1 MKQSALTAAIRS
13 AVGVSLIMG
22 AVIPA
27 FAQDA
32 KDDTIEEVYVTG
44 SRIKADGF
52 ESASPVMIST
62 ADEIKAT
69 GINKIEDFLNSLPQL
84 EASDS
89 SYESN
94 GASGNAT
101 LDLRGMGS
109 NRTLVLVNGRR
120 MGAGGAYNS
129 ASADVNQIPTAMIER
144 VEVLTGGAS
153 TVYGADAVAGV
164 VNFVLRD
171 NFEGVEL
178 KLGKS
183 GYMHDNSNAY
193 IQGKM
198 DEKGFEYPKGGNGVD
213 GQADTVDFVMG
224 SNFAE
229 DKGHATFYTTW
240 RKGSELRQEARDYSS
255 CALNSA
261 GTICGG
267 SGNAVVP
274 NFYIAKYDADGNY
287 DFDSE
292 VYWTLDQNSNFIPSS
307 GNVYNYAPINHFM
320 RPDEKWSMGTLL
332 NYEINDTTK
341 FYGELMAT
349 NYKTKAQIAESG
361 TFFND
366 EYHLDFDS
374 PLLNDT
380 QRQQLT
386 DTWGLGSGDE
396 FAVYIG
402 KRNVEGGPRA
412 SVMTNSSFRV
422 VLGLEGT
429 VGDWDYDVNYQKN
442 YVDSSV
448 TYINDF
454 FGPKIVEALDDAT
467 YDVFTYQG
475 VTPEQAAGLTG
486 VAMLRADLS
495 TEIFAATVSGD
506 TGFSLPT
513 ASSNISVAAGIE
525 RRDMSYDRD
534 SDSVFADGMLLGQGG
549 ETPSIE
555 GGYSVFDAFFEAAIP
570 VFDNL
575 TTEVGFRT
583 SDYSTSGVANT
594 YKFMVSYSPI
604 DMLRIRTGYN
614 RAIRSP
620 SIATMFAPQTLGLW
634 GGSDP
639 CAGAT
644 PTYTAAQCAL
654 TGVTAAQYGNIV
666 ASPASQYNG
675 QFGGNTELSPESAD
689 TLSFG
694 IVVDPID
701 NLTVSIDYWS
711 VELEDAIGSVGA
723 LEILKQCG
731 ENGNALFCNMI
742 NRGNAGTLWLGTSG
756 YIKDTSTNLG
766 EVNFEGIDI
775 AAAYTMGVADG
786 QLSVKVNGSHSLKK
800 EVLTL
805 PGDETT
811 RYECTGI
818 ANDSN
823 CTSPNTDWRHTLSA
837 NYAKDN
843 WTVGAQWRYFG
854 APDYQGTNELAE
866 KELKAVSYLDLS
878 GSYVVSETI
887 ELSAGARNVLDK
899 EPPMVGGGMNP
910 TNANTYGNYDVL
922 GRYVYADVT
931 FRF

>member
-1 MKQSALTAAIRS
+1 M
-13 AVGVSLIMG
+13 
-22 AVIPA
+22 
-27 FAQDA
+27 
-32 KDDTIEEVYVTG
+32 
-44 SRIKADGF
+44 
-52 ESASPVMIST
+52 
-62 ADEIKAT
+62 
-69 GINKIEDFLNSLPQL
+69 
-84 EASDS
+84 
-89 SYESN
+89 
-94 GASGNAT
+94 
-101 LDLRGMGS
+101 
-109 NRTLVLVNGRR
+109 
-120 MGAGGAYNS
+120 
-129 ASADVNQIPTAMIER
+129 
-144 VEVLTGGAS
+144 
-153 TVYGADAVAGV
+153 
-164 VNFVLRD
+164 
-171 NFEGVEL
+171 
-178 KLGKS
+178 
-183 GYMHDNSNAY
+183 
-193 IQGKM
+193 
-198 DEKGFEYPKGGNGVD
+198 
-213 GQADTVDFVMG
+213 
-224 SNFAE
+224 
-229 DKGHATFYTTW
+229 
-240 RKGSELRQEARDYSS
+240 
-255 CALNSA
+255 
-261 GTICGG
+261 
-267 SGNAVVP
+267 
-274 NFYIAKYDADGNY
+274 
-287 DFDSE
+287 
-292 VYWTLDQNSNFIPSS
+292 
-307 GNVYNYAPINHFM
+307 
-320 RPDEKWSMGTLL
+320 L

-361 TFFND
+361 TFFAE

-412 SVMTNSSFRV
+412 SVMTNSSFRI

-454 FGPKIVEALDDAT
+454 FGPKIVEALDNAT

-475 VTPEQAAGLTG
+475 ITPEQAAGLTG
-486 VAMLRADLS
+486 VAMLRADLN

-620 SIATMFAPQTLGLW
+620 SIATMFAPQTTGLW

-675 QFGGNTELSPESAD
+675 QFGGNTELNPESAD

-731 ENGNALFCNMI
+731 ENGNAQFCNMI

-775 AAAYTMGVADG
+775 AAAYTMDVADG
-786 QLSVKVNGSHSLKK
+786 QLSVKLNGSHSLKK

-811 RYECTGI
+811 RYECTGL

-823 CTSPNTDWRHTLSA
+823 CTGPNTDWRHTLSA
-837 NYAKDN
+837 NYSKDN
-843 WTVGAQWRYFG
+843 WSVGAKWRYFG
-854 APDYQGTNELAE
+854 APDYQGTNALAK
-866 KELKAVSYLDLS
+866 KELKAFSYLDLNA
-878 GSYVVSETI
+878 SYVVSETV

-899 EPPMVGGGMNP
+899 EPPMVGGGLNP

>member
-1 MKQSALTAAIRS
+1 M
-13 AVGVSLIMG
+13 
-22 AVIPA
+22 
-27 FAQDA
+27 
-32 KDDTIEEVYVTG
+32 
-44 SRIKADGF
+44 
-52 ESASPVMIST
+52 
-62 ADEIKAT
+62 
-69 GINKIEDFLNSLPQL
+69 
-84 EASDS
+84 
-89 SYESN
+89 
-94 GASGNAT
+94 
-101 LDLRGMGS
+101 
-109 NRTLVLVNGRR
+109 
-120 MGAGGAYNS
+120 
-129 ASADVNQIPTAMIER
+129 
-144 VEVLTGGAS
+144 
-153 TVYGADAVAGV
+153 
-164 VNFVLRD
+164 
-171 NFEGVEL
+171 
-178 KLGKS
+178 
-183 GYMHDNSNAY
+183 
-193 IQGKM
+193 
-198 DEKGFEYPKGGNGVD
+198 
-213 GQADTVDFVMG
+213 
-224 SNFAE
+224 
-229 DKGHATFYTTW
+229 
-240 RKGSELRQEARDYSS
+240 
-255 CALNSA
+255 
-261 GTICGG
+261 
-267 SGNAVVP
+267 
-274 NFYIAKYDADGNY
+274 
-287 DFDSE
+287 
-292 VYWTLDQNSNFIPSS
+292 YWTLDQNSNFIPSS

-361 TFFND
+361 TFFAE
-366 EYHLDFDS
+366 EYRFDFDS
-374 PLLNDT
+374 PLLNDA

-386 DTWGLGSGDE
+386 DTFDLGSGDE
-396 FAVYIG
+396 FGVYIG

-454 FGPKIVEALDDAT
+454 FGPKIVEALDAAT

-475 VTPEQAAGLTG
+475 VTPEQARGLTG

-534 SDSVFADGMLLGQGG
+534 ADSVFADGLLLGQGG

-575 TTEVGFRT
+575 TTEVGFRS
-583 SDYSTSGVANT
+583 SDYSTSGVSNT

-634 GGSDP
+634 GGTDP

-654 TGVTAAQYGNIV
+654 TGVTAAQYGNIA

-675 QFGGNTELSPESAD
+675 LFGGNTELNPESAD

-694 IVVDPID
+694 IVIDPID

-711 VELEDAIGSVGA
+711 VELEDAIGTIGA

-731 ENGNALFCNMI
+731 ENGNAEFCSMI
-742 NRGNAGTLWLGTSG
+742 SRGGGGSLWRGTSG
-756 YIKDTSTNLG
+756 YIKDTSRNLG

-818 ANDSN
+818 ANDDN
-823 CTSPNTDWRHTLSA
+823 CTAPNTDWRHTLSA

-899 EPPMVGGGMNP
+899 EPPMVGGGLNP

>member
-274 NFYIAKYDADGNY
+274 NFYISKYDADGNY
-287 DFDSE
+287 DYDSE
-292 VYWTLDQNSNFIPSS
+292 VYWTLDQNSNFIPSD
-307 GNVYNYAPINHFM
+307 GNVYNFAPINHFM

-361 TFFND
+361 TFFAE
-366 EYHLDFDS
+366 EYRFDFDS
-374 PLLNDT
+374 PLLNDA

-386 DTWGLGSGDE
+386 DTFDLGSGDE
-396 FAVYIG
+396 FGVYIG

-454 FGPKIVEALDDAT
+454 FGPKIVEALDAAT

-475 VTPEQAAGLTG
+475 VTPEQARGLTG

-620 SIATMFAPQTLGLW
+620 SIATMFAPQTFGLW
-634 GGSDP
+634 GGTDP
-639 CAGAT
+639 CAGET

-654 TGVTAAQYGNIV
+654 TGVTAAQYGNIA

-675 QFGGNTELSPESAD
+675 LFGGNTELNPESAD

-711 VELEDAIGSVGA
+711 VELEDAIGEVGA

-731 ENGNALFCNMI
+731 ENGNAQFCSMI
-742 NRGNAGTLWLGTSG
+742 SRGGAGSLWRGTSG

-818 ANDSN
+818 ANDDN
-823 CTSPNTDWRHTLSA
+823 CTGPNTDWRHTLSA

-843 WTVGAQWRYFG
+843 WTVGAKWRYFG

-910 TNANTYGNYDVL
+910 SNANTYGNYDVL

>member
-255 CALNSA
+255 CAFNSA

-361 TFFND
+361 TFFAE
-366 EYHLDFDS
+366 EYRLDVDS
-374 PLLNDT
+374 PLLNDA

-386 DTWGLGSGDE
+386 DTFDLGSGDE
-396 FAVYIG
+396 FGVYIG

-454 FGPKIVEALDDAT
+454 FAPKISEALDAAT

-475 VTPEQAAGLTG
+475 VTPEQARGLTG
-486 VAMLRADLS
+486 VAMLRADLN

-534 SDSVFADGMLLGQGG
+534 ADSVFADGLLLGQGG

-575 TTEVGFRT
+575 TTEVGFRS
-583 SDYSTSGVANT
+583 SDYSTSGVSNT

-634 GGSDP
+634 GGTDP

-654 TGVTAAQYGNIV
+654 TGVTAAQYGNIA

-675 QFGGNTELSPESAD
+675 LFGGNTELNPESAD

-711 VELEDAIGSVGA
+711 VELEDAIGEVGA

-731 ENGNALFCNMI
+731 ENGNAQFCSMI
-742 NRGNAGTLWLGTSG
+742 SRGGAGSLWRGTSG

-818 ANDSN
+818 ANDDN
-823 CTSPNTDWRHTLSA
+823 CTAPNTDWRHTLSA

-843 WTVGAQWRYFG
+843 WTVGAKWRYFG

>member
-178 KLGKS
+178 KLGTS
-183 GYMHDNSNAY
+183 GYMHDNNNAY

-198 DEKGFEYPKGGNGVD
+198 DARGFEYPKGGNGVD
-213 GQADTVDFVMG
+213 GRADTVDFVMG

-240 RKGSELRQEARDYSS
+240 RTGSELRQEARDYSS
-255 CALNSA
+255 CALNAS
-261 GTICGG
+261 GTSCGG

-274 NFYIAKYDADGNY
+274 NFFMSQYDANGDY
-287 DFDSE
+287 DPLSE
-292 VYWTLDQNSNFIPSS
+292 VFWTLDQNSKFIPSS

-361 TFFND
+361 TFFAE

-454 FGPKIVEALDDAT
+454 FGPKIVEALDNAT

-475 VTPEQAAGLTG
+475 ITPEQAAGLTG

-620 SIATMFAPQTLGLW
+620 SIATMFAPQTTGLW

-644 PTYTAAQCAL
+644 PAYTAAQCAL

-675 QFGGNTELSPESAD
+675 QFGGNTELNPESAD

-731 ENGNALFCNMI
+731 ENGNAQFCNMI

-775 AAAYTMGVADG
+775 AAAYTMDVADG
-786 QLSVKVNGSHSLKK
+786 QLSVKLNGSHSLKK

-823 CTSPNTDWRHTLSA
+823 CTGPNTDWRHTLSA

-843 WTVGAQWRYFG
+843 WTVGAKWRYFG
-854 APDYQGTNELAE
+854 SPDYQGTNALAK

-899 EPPMVGGGMNP
+899 EPPMVGGGLNP

>member
-94 GASGNAT
+94 TASGNAT

-178 KLGKS
+178 KLGTS
-183 GYMHDNSNAY
+183 GFMHDNNNAY

-198 DEKGFEYPKGGNGVD
+198 DARGFEYPKGGNGVD
-213 GQADTVDFVMG
+213 GRADTVDFVMG

-240 RKGSELRQEARDYSS
+240 RTGSELRQEARDYSS
-255 CALNSA
+255 CALSES
-261 GTICGG
+261 GTSCGG

-274 NFYIAKYDADGNY
+274 NFYISKYDADGNY
-287 DFDSE
+287 DYDSE
-292 VYWTLDQNSNFIPSS
+292 VYWTLDQNSNFIPSD
-307 GNVYNYAPINHFM
+307 GNVYNFAPINHFM

-361 TFFND
+361 TFFAE
-366 EYHLDFDS
+366 EYRFDFDS
-374 PLLNDT
+374 PLLNDA

-386 DTWGLGSGDE
+386 DTFDLGSGDE
-396 FAVYIG
+396 FGVYIG

-454 FGPKIVEALDDAT
+454 FGPKIVEALDAAT

-475 VTPEQAAGLTG
+475 VTPEQARGLTG

-620 SIATMFAPQTLGLW
+620 SIATMFAPQTFGLW
-634 GGSDP
+634 GGTDP
-639 CAGAT
+639 CAGET

-654 TGVTAAQYGNIV
+654 TGVTAAQYGSIAAN
-666 ASPASQYNG
+666 PASQYNG

-711 VELEDAIGSVGA
+711 VELEDAIGEVGA

-731 ENGNALFCNMI
+731 ENGNAQFCSMI
-742 NRGNAGTLWLGTSG
+742 SRGGAGSLWRGTSG

-818 ANDSN
+818 ANDDN
-823 CTSPNTDWRHTLSA
+823 CTGPNTDWRHTLSA

-843 WTVGAQWRYFG
+843 WTVGAKWRYFG

-910 TNANTYGNYDVL
+910 SNANTYGNYDVL

>member
-1 MKQSALTAAIRS
+1 
-13 AVGVSLIMG
+13 
-22 AVIPA
+22 
-27 FAQDA
+27 
-32 KDDTIEEVYVTG
+32 
-44 SRIKADGF
+44 
-52 ESASPVMIST
+52 
-62 ADEIKAT
+62 
-69 GINKIEDFLNSLPQL
+69 
-84 EASDS
+84 
-89 SYESN
+89 
-94 GASGNAT
+94 
-101 LDLRGMGS
+101 
-109 NRTLVLVNGRR
+109 
-120 MGAGGAYNS
+120 
-129 ASADVNQIPTAMIER
+129 
-144 VEVLTGGAS
+144 
-153 TVYGADAVAGV
+153 
-164 VNFVLRD
+164 
-171 NFEGVEL
+171 
-178 KLGKS
+178 
-183 GYMHDNSNAY
+183 
-193 IQGKM
+193 
-198 DEKGFEYPKGGNGVD
+198 
-213 GQADTVDFVMG
+213 
-224 SNFAE
+224 
-229 DKGHATFYTTW
+229 
-240 RKGSELRQEARDYSS
+240 
-255 CALNSA
+255 
-261 GTICGG
+261 
-267 SGNAVVP
+267 
-274 NFYIAKYDADGNY
+274 
-287 DFDSE
+287 
-292 VYWTLDQNSNFIPSS
+292 
-307 GNVYNYAPINHFM
+307 
-320 RPDEKWSMGTLL
+320 
-332 NYEINDTTK
+332 
-341 FYGELMAT
+341 MAT
-349 NYKTKAQIAESG
+349 NYKTKAQIADAG
-361 TFFND
+361 TFFAE
-366 EYHLDFDS
+366 EYQLDFDS

-454 FGPKIVEALDDAT
+454 FGPKIVEALDNAT

-475 VTPEQAAGLTG
+475 ITPEQAAGLTG

-620 SIATMFAPQTLGLW
+620 SIATMFAPQTTGLW

-644 PTYTAAQCAL
+644 PAYTAAQCAL
-654 TGVTAAQYGNIV
+654 TGVTAAQYGNVV

-675 QFGGNTELSPESAD
+675 QFGGNTELSPETAD

-694 IVVDPID
+694 IIVDPID

-731 ENGNALFCNMI
+731 ENGNAQFCSMI

-766 EVNFEGIDI
+766 EVNFEGIDV
-775 AAAYTMGVADG
+775 AAAYTMAVADG
-786 QLSVKVNGSHSLKK
+786 QLSVKFNGSHALKK

-823 CTSPNTDWRHTLSA
+823 CTGPNTDWRHTLSA
-837 NYAKDN
+837 NYGKDN

-854 APDYQGTNELAE
+854 APDYQGTNALAAE
-866 KELKAVSYLDLS
+866 ELKAVSYLDMS

-910 TNANTYGNYDVL
+910 SNANTYGNYDVL